1 MTYVYTPPEVPAVP
15 VAELDALFA
24 VNRIYCVGQNYAA
37 HVIEMGGDPKSGPPV
52 FFSKPANAIVTNN
65 APVKYPQATTELHH
79 EVELVVAL
87 GSGGKNIKAEDAL
100 SCVFGYAVGVD
111 FTRRDLQAAAK
122 KGGKPWDVAKGFD
135 QSAPIST
142 IRPVADDIHPNSG
155 TIRLSVNGEIRQQ
168 SDLNDMIWSVA
179 EIIAELSRYF
189 ELKTGDLIYTG
200 TPSGVSAVTV
210 GDHLEAAIDEVGEL
224 AFDIL
229 APETD
234 G

>member
-1 MTYVYTPPEVPAVP
+1 MTYVYTPPEIPAVP
-15 VAELDALFA
+15 VTELDALFA

-37 HVIEMGGDPKSGPPV
+37 HVIEMGGDPKAGPPV

-65 APVKYPQATTELHH
+65 APVNYPQATKELHH

-87 GSGGKNIKAEDAL
+87 GSGGTNIKAEEAL

-142 IRPVADDIHPNSG
+142 IRPVSNNMHPNSG
-155 TIRLSVNGEIRQQ
+155 TIQLSVNGEIRQQ

-179 EIIAELSRYF
+179 EIIAELSAYF

-200 TPSGVSAVTV
+200 TPSGVSAVYA
-210 GDHLEAAIDEVGEL
+210 GDHLEATIAEVGEL
-224 AFDIL
+224 AFDIV
-229 APETD
+229 AAETD